1 MTINEF
7 KHHLAAV
14 FDDDLHTRK
23 WHNIADYVII
33 AMILISTLEI
43 FLSTFDIDPT
53 LRRVLFWV
61 DIITLAFFTVEVS
74 LRIWVAPV
82 INPKYK
88 GWKGRLKYCFS
99 FHGFIDVIS
108 TYPYYLQWLLPFPI
122 AWVKALR
129 MSRTA
134 RLFRVSRYMK
144 SWRLLTEAIKEKRR
158 ELLISI
164 QFLLIIT
171 FILSLMLFFTEHEAQ
186 PDVYR
191 NGFSSVLWAF
201 AQYIGDPGGFG
212 DTPPITV
219 FGKVIAC
226 IVGLLGI
233 AIVAVP
239 AGILGAGFTETI
251 EKEASK
257 SKLAE
262 NADKLRGMFERKLD
276 RPTGYQAVKP
286 YRTISD
292 IQARMGM
299 SEDDVVEAT
308 ANTPGFRIVNL
319 AETIPIEQNPQDRLA
334 IEHFAFNRPY
344 GLMIDRG
351 SMMTIVAPS
360 SYIDP
365 CSGHF
370 AYYLALIGGFNYIS
384 REFGDYSPTRSFYL
398 CKDGDAAEGEDEY
411 LNDLRK
417 LAMRRGAWTLTFL
430 IASGQNEPEYPA
442 QLHFGTGNAKGDES
456 VGNLITNKTTYG
468 RFYEDVSKKMA
479 EDFGLKT
486 DNGQYHSSNNPAIFW
501 RAKGM
506 TDESNHIILRM
517 AWSVALWDSRRLAI
531 ARDLAEA
538 INRDILSLPG
548 NPENPGLNE
557 KRIGF

>member
-1 MTINEF
+1 MTVKEL

-33 AMILISTLEI
+33 AMILVSTLEI

-61 DIITLAFFTVEVS
+61 DIVTLIFFTVEVS

-99 FHGFIDVIS
+99 FHGFIDVVS
-108 TYPYYLQWLLPFPI
+108 TYPYYLQWLVPFPI
-122 AWVKALR
+122 AWIKALR
-129 MSRTA
+129 MSRVA

-158 ELLISI
+158 ELLISM
-164 QFLLIIT
+164 QFLMIIT

-201 AQYIGDPGGFG
+201 AQYIGGPGGFG

-257 SKLAE
+257 SRLAE
-262 NADKLRGMFERKLD
+262 NANKLRGMFERKLD
-276 RPTGYQAVKP
+276 RPTGYQVVKP
-286 YRTISD
+286 YRTIAD

-308 ANTPGFRIVNL
+308 ANTDGFRIVNL
-319 AETIPIEQNPQDRLA
+319 AETIPVDQNPQDRLA
-334 IEHFAFNRPY
+334 VEHFAFNRPY

-351 SMMTIVAPS
+351 SKFTVVAPS
-360 SYIDP
+360 NYIDP

-411 LNDLRK
+411 FADLHS
-417 LAMRRGAWTLTFL
+417 LASRSGAWTLTFL
-430 IASGQNEPEYPA
+430 IASGQNEPDYPT
-442 QLHFGTGNAKGDES
+442 QFHFGTGNAKGNES
-456 VGNLITNKTTYG
+456 VGELITDKDTYT
-468 RFYEDVSKKMA
+468 RFYDDVAKRVEA
-479 EDFGLKT
+479 DFALKS
-486 DNGQYHSSNNPAIFW
+486 DNGKYHTSNNPAIFW

-506 TDESNHIILRM
+506 ADTPNHIILRL
-517 AWSVALWDSRRLAI
+517 AWSVALWDSRRIAI
-531 ARDLAEA
+531 ARELAEA

-548 NPENPGLNE
+548 NPENPDLKV